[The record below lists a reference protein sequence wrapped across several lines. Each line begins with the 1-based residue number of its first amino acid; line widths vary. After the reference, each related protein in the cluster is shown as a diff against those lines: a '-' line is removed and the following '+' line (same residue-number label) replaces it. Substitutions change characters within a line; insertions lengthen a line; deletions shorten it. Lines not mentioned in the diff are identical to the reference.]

1 VRPHFWS
8 LRAAVSTLLAQNP
21 ILLGLFFTVPLY
33 LQVVQGL
40 DAFRTGLRLL
50 PVSVLMLV
58 AAAIAPL
65 LTGSPARTRWCA
77 SGSASWSSRP
87 CLLLATVR
95 PELDNLSSGMAMR
108 PLTTEGPT
116 TTSPTPAPP

>member
-40 DAFRTGLRLL
+40 DAFGPDCGCCR
-50 PVSVLMLV
+50 
-58 AAAIAPL
+58 
-65 LTGSPARTRWCA
+65 
-77 SGSASWSSRP
+77 SR
-87 CLLLATVR
+87 C
-95 PELDNLSSGMAMR
+95 
-108 PLTTEGPT
+108 
-116 TTSPTPAPP
+116 